1 MYAREYPMRH
11 CTLAVLVVFVFLH
24 GCSSTGTKPL
34 SPAEGLKSIQFSE
47 DFQAELFASEPM
59 VVDPV
64 DMVFDEFGRAFVAD
78 MLDLPYDPPKGKAA
92 RSRIIML
99 EDTDGDG
106 KADKS
111 TVFAEDMLQVSG
123 LMVWKGGLIVPA
135 APNIYY
141 LKDTNGDGKAD
152 VREVLFTGFYQ
163 GNPEGQIT
171 NPRLRV
177 DNWIYFSN
185 AGNAGRITSPKWPN
199 HPPFEIR
206 GNDLRFHP
214 LRNMAETSSGP
225 AQYGSTFDDWGNH
238 FISQNTQHLRH
249 VVIPMEY
256 LRRAPLLE
264 VSGVNNDPY
273 GKRERLMFPLTQPEE
288 WRVQRT
294 KIRQER
300 YDEMKSGRKEHVAGH
315 ITGATGGTVYNGD
328 AWPADYRGSL
338 FTGDV
343 SGNLVRRD
351 VLTPAGVSFTARPA
365 KENVEFLASTDGWF
379 RPTCFANAPD
389 GNLYMMDMY
398 RQTIETPLSIP
409 EDIQK
414 RLKLDFYRGDDKGR
428 IYRIV
433 SKNPRQKRGL
443 KVNLGNMTPKEL
455 VAQLAHENGW
465 NRQTAQRLLVER
477 QEKSVEADLREM
489 ARNDKNPLARLH
501 AYWTLEG
508 TGGLNEADVLAAL
521 QDGEPGIREH
531 GVKLSESLPQSPALE
546 KALLAKV
553 EDNNMRIQLQLA
565 FTLGNY
571 KSTPAKQGV
580 VQLAAINGGDNWFR
594 LATLSSAAD
603 WPGEFFTMML
613 NRKETTWQRRDT
625 LNPLGSLIGSRQK
638 ADEIGKFLADAGRL
652 KQSALALEGV
662 ARGLDLARVQG
673 LAVPEAALA
682 RFMNSSNA
690 AERKFAWQIASHLSA
705 PGLFTRAATLSADE
719 KASPEDRVSATYAL
733 RGAKWETAF
742 PVLQK
747 ILKSNPPAA
756 LQAATIDTLSS
767 FRRPEVT
774 PAILAGWK
782 AYAPEARLR
791 AATALLSQRDR
802 IPALL
807 DALEKGA
814 VEASMIEI
822 NARNRLLEDRDA
834 ALAARAKKIFASANS
849 DRDKVVAQFKDVVNL
864 AGDVNRGKQAFEEAC
879 ARCHAAR
886 RKGGR
891 VGPDLSGVNNKS
903 KEELLE
909 AILNPSRAIEPRFVN
924 YIVTTK
930 DGQIY
935 DGVLATETPG
945 SMTLRGADEDV
956 TILRANI
963 QEIRASTISLMPE
976 DFEKTLNKQ
985 QLADVIAFLR
995 AGL

>member
-1 MYAREYPMRH
+1 MRH
-11 CTLAVLVVFVFLH
+11 FRSALLVAAVFLC
-24 GCSSTGTKPL
+24 GCAGTGTKPL
-34 SPAEGLKSIQFSE
+34 SPAEGLKSIQLSE
-47 DFQAELFASEPM
+47 DFQVELFASEPM
-59 VVDPV
+59 VLDPV
-64 DMVFDEFGRAFVAD
+64 DMVFDEYGRAYVAD
-78 MLDLPYDPPKGKAA
+78 MLDLPYDPPKSKPA
-92 RSRIIML
+92 RSRIIL
-99 EDTDGDG
+99 LQDTDGDG

-111 TVFAEDMLQVSG
+111 TVFAEDVLQVSG

-141 LKDTNGDGKAD
+141 MKDTNGDGKAD

-185 AGNAGRITSPKWPN
+185 AGNAGRITSPKWPS

-206 GNDLRFHP
+206 GNDMRFHP
-214 LRNMAETSSGP
+214 LRNVAETSSGP

-273 GKRERLMFPLTQPEE
+273 GKRERLMYPLTQPEE

-294 KIRQER
+294 KIRQQR
-300 YDEMKSGRKEHVAGH
+300 YDESKSGRQEHLAGH

-328 AWPADYRGSL
+328 AWPAEYRGSL

-351 VLTPAGVSFTARPA
+351 VLTAAGVTFSARPA
-365 KENVEFLASTDGWF
+365 KEKVEFLASTDGWF
-379 RPTCFANAPD
+379 RPTNFANAPD

-414 RLKLDFYRGDDKGR
+414 RLKLDFYRGDDMGR

-443 KVNLGNMTPKEL
+443 KVNLGDMAAKDL
-455 VAQLAHENGW
+455 VSQLANENGW
-465 NRQTAQRLLVER
+465 HRQTAQRLLVER
-477 QEKSVEADLREM
+477 QDRSVEAELREM
-489 ARNDKNPLARLH
+489 ARKHDNPVARLH

-508 TGGLNEADVLAAL
+508 VGALNETDLLAAL
-521 QDGEPGIREH
+521 RDGEPGVREH

-546 KALLAKV
+546 KALLAKL
-553 EDNNMRIQLQLA
+553 EDNDMRIQLQLA

-571 KSTPAKQGV
+571 KSKAAKLGV

-603 WPGEFFTMML
+603 WPGEFFSMML

-625 LNPLGSLIGSRQK
+625 LNPLGSLAGSRQK
-638 ADEIGKFLADAGRL
+638 PDEIARFLSDTVKL
-652 KQSALALEGV
+652 KQPALALEGIS
-662 ARGLDLARVQG
+662 RGLDLARVSG
-673 LAVPEAALA
+673 LAVPEASLSRFLA
-682 RFMNSSNA
+682 SANA
-690 AERKFAWQIASHLSA
+690 ADRKFAWQIASHLAA
-705 PGLFTRAATLSADE
+705 PGLFVRAAVQAGNESALVD
-719 KASPEDRVSATYAL
+719 DRVSATFAM

-742 PVLQK
+742 PLLQK
-747 ILKSNPPAA
+747 ILKSNPPAV
-756 LQAATIDTLSS
+756 LQAAAIDAMSS
-767 FRRPEVT
+767 FRRPEVA
-774 PAILAGWK
+774 PAVLAGWK
-782 AYAPEARLR
+782 AYAPEGRLR

-802 IPALL
+802 IPTLL
-807 DALEKGA
+807 EALEKGA

-822 NARNRLLEDRDA
+822 NARNRLLEDKDPA
-834 ALAARAKKIFASANS
+834 IAARAKKIFASATS
-849 DRDKVVAQFKDVVNL
+849 DRDKVMAQFKDVAGM
-864 AGDVNRGKQAFEEAC
+864 AGDVSRGKAAFEEAC

-956 TILRANI
+956 TILRTNV

-976 DFEKTLNKQ
+976 DFEKTLNRQ
-985 QLADVIAFLR
+985 QLADVIAYLR